1 MARAVLEK
9 WRLAHSL
16 GDFKA
21 WLDRGAPSD
30 DADAGSAAQPASNGS
45 LLNSKSEFRNPE
57 TISKF
62 EIEPKTQV
70 RIDVVWNIES
80 FCHLILFRASDFVLR
95 IYPFIP
101 LRLCAFA
108 RDNPTFGRGSA
119 ALGSFAR
126 AKKEAP

>member
-1 MARAVLEK
+1 MFEGWLLSYAQKSDGQHSAGAVSAMARAVLDE

-80 FCHLILFRASDFVLR
+80 FCHLILFRASDF
-95 IYPFIP
+95 
-101 LRLCAFA
+101 
-108 RDNPTFGRGSA
+108 
-119 ALGSFAR
+119 
-126 AKKEAP
+126 